1 MVQLHEQYRPGSW
14 DQVVGQSNAIRA
26 INTLRERGLAG
37 RAFWIAG
44 ASGTGKTTIGRLLAA
59 EVADDWTTV
68 EIDACDFTP
77 KAVLEWERRMKSK
90 AIGEKAGHA
99 LIVNEAH
106 GLRKDSIRQLLV
118 TLERIPPHVIW
129 VFTTTTEGQSLF
141 EDHIDAHPLLSRCV
155 EIPLTKKGLAKT
167 FARRCFEIAEN
178 EGLSGKPF
186 NYFETLAN
194 ECDSNMRAMLQ
205 RIESGEMMEH
215 KPTIQEIFG

>member
-1 MVQLHEQYRPGSW
+1 MVQLHEQYRPNSW
-14 DQVVGQSNAIRA
+14 DQVVGQSNAIRTV
-26 INTLRERGLAG
+26 NTLRQRGLAG

-44 ASGTGKTTIGRLLAA
+44 KSGTGKTTIGRLLAA

-77 KAVLEWERRMKSK
+77 KAVLEWERRMKCK

-155 EIPLTKKGLAKT
+155 EMPLTKKGLAKA
-167 FARRCFEIAEN
+167 FAQRCFEIAEK
-178 EGLSGKPF
+178 EGLSGKDI
-186 NYFETLAN
+186 NYFEALAN
-194 ECDSNMRAMLQ
+194 ECDFNMRAMLQ

-215 KPTIQEIFG
+215 KPTLQEIFG